1 MFRVRVQAAPL
12 NYIYPWFDI
21 DKGTNAVRFSVW
33 LTMLCVFMA
42 GFCASESYAAGR
54 PGAKKTG
61 YHGKKHK
68 LSRKHIRKTY
78 FAPAIPDETS
88 DGKPNLQSA
97 SAIVL
102 DQINGTEL
110 FGKNTDNLQPI
121 ASITKLMTAMIVLD
135 SKQDMDEPVIISND
149 DIDVVKGSHSN
160 LPVGSVLKRTDM
172 LRLALMSSEN
182 RAASALAR
190 NYPGGKDAF
199 VAKMNERAQ
208 MLKMAR
214 TRFTDSTGLMSENVS
229 TVKDLARMVD
239 AAYRYDLIREY
250 TTTPAVQLTFP
261 ETGLSRGF
269 SNTNRLINNS
279 EWQIGLS
286 KTGFIK
292 EAGQCLVMQARIG
305 AKPVLIVLL
314 DSWGKLS
321 RVADA
326 TRIKKWIENHRY
338 EVAMAV
344 SDKG

>member
-1 MFRVRVQAAPL
+1 MGAVKVSVLISVLFMFLA
-12 NYIYPWFDI
+12 
-21 DKGTNAVRFSVW
+21 
-33 LTMLCVFMA
+33 C
-42 GFCASESYAAGR
+42 FCAPESHASVI
-54 PGAKKTG
+54 AKKSG
-61 YHGKKHK
+61 YQGKKYYGKKSKHG
-68 LSRKHIRKTY
+68 RKHFRKAY

-88 DGKPNLQSA
+88 DGKPNLHSA

-121 ASITKLMTAMIVLD
+121 ASITKLMTAMIVID
-135 SKQDMDEPVIISND
+135 SKQDMDEPLTVNSD
-149 DIDVVKGSHSN
+149 DIDLVKSSHSN
-160 LPVGSVLKRTDM
+160 LPVGSVLKRADM

-190 NYPGGKDAF
+190 NYPGGKEAF
-199 VAKMNERAQ
+199 VAKMNERALI
-208 MLKMAR
+208 LKMER
-214 TRFTDSTGLMSENVS
+214 TRFTDSTGLMSDNVS

-239 AAYRYDLIREY
+239 AAHRYDVIRDY

-269 SNTNRLINNS
+269 INTNRLINNS

-305 AKPVLIVLL
+305 NKPVLIVLL

-321 RVADA
+321 RVGDA
-326 TRIKKWIENHRY
+326 TRIKKWIEGRRY
-338 EVAMAV
+338 DVAMAV

>member
-1 MFRVRVQAAPL
+1 M
-12 NYIYPWFDI
+12 I
-21 DKGTNAVRFSVW
+21 FSF
-33 LTMLCVFMA
+33 LLCFMVLL
-42 GFCASESYAAGR
+42 GFIGSPESYASSYS
-54 PGAKKTG
+54 GAKKAS
-61 YHGKKHK
+61 YHGKKFYAK
-68 LSRKHIRKTY
+68 KKSLRKGLRKAY
-78 FAPAIPDETS
+78 YAPAIPDETS
-88 DGKPNLQSA
+88 DGKPNLHSA

-135 SKQDMDEPVIISND
+135 GKQDMDEPLTVTSD
-149 DIDVVKGSHSN
+149 DIDLIKSSHSN
-160 LPVGSVLKRTDM
+160 LPVGSVLKRLDM
-172 LRLALMSSEN
+172 LRLALMASEN

-199 VAKMNERAQ
+199 IAKMNERAQ
-208 MLKMAR
+208 LLKMER

-229 TVKDLARMVD
+229 TVKDLARLVD

-269 SNTNRLINNS
+269 INTNRLINNS

-305 AKPVLIVLL
+305 SKPVLIVLL

-321 RVADA
+321 RAADA
-326 TRIKKWIENHRY
+326 TRIKKWIENRRY
-338 EVAMAV
+338 DLAMAETG
-344 SDKG
+344 KG

>member
-1 MFRVRVQAAPL
+1 MVLLSFVGSP
-12 NYIYPWFDI
+12 
-21 DKGTNAVRFSVW
+21 
-33 LTMLCVFMA
+33 
-42 GFCASESYAAGR
+42 ESYAASNS
-54 PGAKKTG
+54 GAKKVS
-61 YHGKKHK
+61 YHGKKFYAKKKH
-68 LSRKHIRKTY
+68 SRKGLRKAY
-78 FAPAIPDETS
+78 YAPAIPDETS
-88 DGKPNLQSA
+88 DGKPNLHSA

-135 SKQDMDEPVIISND
+135 SKQDMDEPLTVTND
-149 DIDVVKGSHSN
+149 DIDVLKGSHSN
-160 LPVGSVLKRTDM
+160 LPIGSVLKRTDM

-182 RAASALAR
+182 RAANALAR
-190 NYPGGKDAF
+190 NYPEGKAAF

-208 MLKMAR
+208 ALKMER
-214 TRFTDSTGLMSENVS
+214 TRFTDATGLMSDNVS

-261 ETGLSRGF
+261 ETGRSHGVI
-269 SNTNRLINNS
+269 NTNRLINNS

-292 EAGQCLVMQARIG
+292 EAGQCLVMQARFNG
-305 AKPVLIVLL
+305 KPMLIVLL

-321 RVADA
+321 RVGDA
-326 TRIKKWIENHRY
+326 TRIKKWIEGRRY
-338 EVAMAV
+338 DVAMAV

>member
-1 MFRVRVQAAPL
+1 M
-12 NYIYPWFDI
+12 
-21 DKGTNAVRFSVW
+21 RFSF
-33 LTMLCVFMA
+33 LLCFMVLL
-42 GFCASESYAAGR
+42 GFIGSPESYASSYS
-54 PGAKKTG
+54 GAKKAS
-61 YHGKKHK
+61 YHGKKFYAK
-68 LSRKHIRKTY
+68 KKSLRKGLRKAY
-78 FAPAIPDETS
+78 YAPAIPDETS
-88 DGKPNLQSA
+88 DGKPNLHSA

-135 SKQDMDEPVIISND
+135 GKQDMDEPLTVTSD
-149 DIDVVKGSHSN
+149 DIDLIKSSHSN
-160 LPVGSVLKRTDM
+160 LPVGSVLKRLDM
-172 LRLALMSSEN
+172 LRLALMASEN

-190 NYPGGKDAF
+190 NYPEGKDAF
-199 VAKMNERAQ
+199 IAKMNERAQ
-208 MLKMAR
+208 LLKMER

-229 TVKDLARMVD
+229 TVKDLARLVD

-269 SNTNRLINNS
+269 INTNRLINNS

-305 AKPVLIVLL
+305 SKPVLIVLL

-326 TRIKKWIENHRY
+326 TRIKKWIENRRY
-338 EVAMAV
+338 DLAMAETG
-344 SDKG
+344 KG

>member
-1 MFRVRVQAAPL
+1 M
-12 NYIYPWFDI
+12 
-21 DKGTNAVRFSVW
+21 RFSV
-33 LTMLCVFMA
+33 LISVALMLFAIFSA
-42 GFCASESYAAGR
+42 GEAYAASGN
-54 PGAKKTG
+54 AKKTG
-61 YHGKKHK
+61 YHGKKFYGKKMKHG
-68 LSRKHIRKTY
+68 RKGLRKAY
-78 FAPAIPDETS
+78 YAPAIPDETS
-88 DGKPNLQSA
+88 DGKPNLHSA

-110 FGKNTDNLQPI
+110 YGKNTDNLQSI
-121 ASITKLMTAMIVLD
+121 ASITKLMTAMVVID
-135 SKQDMDEPVIISND
+135 SRQDMDEPVTITND
-149 DIDVVKGSHSN
+149 DIDVLKGSRSH

-172 LRLALMSSEN
+172 LRLALMASEN

-208 MLKMAR
+208 MLKMTR
-214 TRFTDSTGLMSENVS
+214 TRFTDSTGLMSDNVS

-239 AAYRYDLIREY
+239 AAHRYDLIREY

-269 SNTNRLINNS
+269 INTNRLINNS

-305 AKPVLIVLL
+305 SKPVLIVLL

-321 RVADA
+321 RVGDA
-326 TRIKKWIENHRY
+326 ARIKKWIENRRY
-338 EVAMAV
+338 DLAMAV
-344 SDKG
+344 SNKG

>member
-1 MFRVRVQAAPL
+1 M
-12 NYIYPWFDI
+12 
-21 DKGTNAVRFSVW
+21 RFS
-33 LTMLCVFMA
+33 LLLCIMVLLSFI
-42 GFCASESYAAGR
+42 GSPESYASSI
-54 PGAKKTG
+54 PGAKKAS
-61 YHGKKHK
+61 YHGKKFYAKKKHA
-68 LSRKHIRKTY
+68 RKGLRKAY
-78 FAPAIPDETS
+78 YAPAIPDETS
-88 DGKPNLQSA
+88 DGKPNLHSA

-121 ASITKLMTAMIVLD
+121 ASITKLMTAMIILD
-135 SKQDMDEPVIISND
+135 GKQDMDESITITHD
-149 DIDVVKGSHSN
+149 DIDIVKGSHSN

-182 RAASALAR
+182 RAANALAR
-190 NYPGGKDAF
+190 NYPEGKAAF

-208 MLKMAR
+208 ALKMER
-214 TRFTDSTGLMSENVS
+214 TRFTDATGLMSDNVS
-229 TVKDLARMVD
+229 TVKDLGRMVD

-269 SNTNRLINNS
+269 INTNRLINNS

-292 EAGQCLVMQARIG
+292 EAGQCLVMQARFNG
-305 AKPVLIVLL
+305 KPMLIVLL

-321 RVADA
+321 RVGDA
-326 TRIKKWIENHRY
+326 TRLKKWIEGRRY
-338 EVAMAV
+338 DLAMAA

>member
-1 MFRVRVQAAPL
+1 
-12 NYIYPWFDI
+12 
-21 DKGTNAVRFSVW
+21 VRFSY
-33 LTMLCVFMA
+33 LLCFMVLF
-42 GFCASESYAAGR
+42 GFIGSAESYAASYS
-54 PGAKKTG
+54 GAKKVS
-61 YHGKKHK
+61 YHGKKYYAK
-68 LSRKHIRKTY
+68 KKSLRKGLRKAY

-88 DGKPNLQSA
+88 DGKPNLHSA

-135 SKQDMDEPVIISND
+135 SKQDMDEPLTVTSD
-149 DIDVVKGSHSN
+149 DIDLVKSSHSN

-172 LRLALMSSEN
+172 LRLALMASEN

-190 NYPGGKDAF
+190 NYPEGKDAF
-199 VAKMNERAQ
+199 IAKMNERAQ
-208 MLKMAR
+208 LLKMER
-214 TRFTDSTGLMSENVS
+214 TRFTDSTGLMSDNVS
-229 TVKDLARMVD
+229 TVKDLARLVD
-239 AAYRYDLIREY
+239 AAHRYDLIREY

-269 SNTNRLINNS
+269 INTNRLINNS

-305 AKPVLIVLL
+305 SKPVLIVLL

-326 TRIKKWIENHRY
+326 TRIKKWIENRRY
-338 EVAMAV
+338 DLAMTV

>member
-1 MFRVRVQAAPL
+1 M
-12 NYIYPWFDI
+12 
-21 DKGTNAVRFSVW
+21 RFPV
-33 LTMLCVFMA
+33 LLMMLCMSISFL
-42 GFCASESYAAGR
+42 GASQSYAAGHA
-54 PGAKKTG
+54 GAKKVS
-61 YHGKKHK
+61 YHGKKNK
-68 LSRKHIRKTY
+68 AGRKHFRKTY

-135 SKQDMDEPVIISND
+135 SKQDMDEPVTITDD
-149 DIDVVKGSHSN
+149 DIDLIKGSHSN
-160 LPVGSVLKRTDM
+160 LPIGSVLKRTDM
-172 LRLALMSSEN
+172 LRLALMASEN

-190 NYPGGKDAF
+190 NYPGGKEAF
-199 VAKMNERAQ
+199 IAKMNERAQ
-208 MLKMAR
+208 LLKMSR

-239 AAYRYDLIREY
+239 AAYRFDLIREY

-261 ETGLSRGF
+261 DTGLSRGF
-269 SNTNRLINNS
+269 INTNRLINNS

-305 AKPVLIVLL
+305 SKPVLIVLL

-326 TRIKKWIENHRY
+326 TRIKKWIENRRY
-338 EVAMAV
+338 DVAMAV

>member
-1 MFRVRVQAAPL
+1 
-12 NYIYPWFDI
+12 
-21 DKGTNAVRFSVW
+21 VRFSLLICIMV
-33 LTMLCVFMA
+33 LF
-42 GFCASESYAAGR
+42 GFIGSPESYASNYS
-54 PGAKKTG
+54 GAKKTG
-61 YHGKKHK
+61 YHGKKFFGK
-68 LSRKHIRKTY
+68 KKAVRKAMRKAY
-78 FAPAIPDETS
+78 YAPAIPDETS
-88 DGKPNLQSA
+88 EGKPNLHSA

-135 SKQDMDEPVIISND
+135 SKQDMDEPITITND

-182 RAASALAR
+182 RAANALAR
-190 NYPGGKDAF
+190 NYPEGKSAF

-208 MLKMAR
+208 LLKMER
-214 TRFTDSTGLMSENVS
+214 TRFTDSTGLMSDNVS
-229 TVKDLARMVD
+229 TVKDLGRMVD

-269 SNTNRLINNS
+269 INTNRLINNS

-292 EAGQCLVMQARIG
+292 EAGQCLVMQARING
-305 AKPVLIVLL
+305 KPMLIVLL

-321 RVADA
+321 RVGDA
-326 TRIKKWIENHRY
+326 TRIKKWIEGRRY
-338 EVAMAV
+338 DLAMAT